1 MARKLTVSVVMA
13 VVVLVG
19 CAQDPTA
26 TDEYTQLEEEL
37 AAAEAALADAE
48 GQAAG
53 LTAEVRSVQDEWFAA
68 WNAKDG
74 DAVRSMM
81 VFGGRHYCPATGT
94 NGASG
99 ADLVALVEDGW
110 QMTDAEIVSATR
122 TQTPGDPAVVS
133 DDYVVVTEFALNGH
147 DGYHSVLHLR
157 GPEGSLRIL
166 DHHAYPPSP
175 PSN

>member
-1 MARKLTVSVVMA
+1 MVRQLEVLA
-13 VVVLVG
+13 VVAVVLLLG
-19 CAQDPTA
+19 CAQDPT
-26 TDEYTQLEEEL
+26 TSDEYVQLEEEL
-37 AAAEAALADAE
+37 AATEVALADVE

-53 LTAEVRSVQDEWFAA
+53 VTAEVRSVQEEWFAA

-99 ADLVALVEDGW
+99 ADLVALVEEGW
-110 QMTDAEIVSATR
+110 PMTDAEIVSATR
-122 TQTPGDPAVVS
+122 TQTPGVPAVVS

-147 DGYHSVLHLR
+147 AGYHSVLHLR

-175 PSN
+175 QL

>member
-53 LTAEVRSVQDEWFAA
+53 VTAEVRSVQDEWFAA

-99 ADLVALVEDGW
+99 ADLVALVEDG
-110 QMTDAEIVSATR
+110 S
-122 TQTPGDPAVVS
+122 GAVVGRG
-133 DDYVVVTEFALNGH
+133 DDHVVVTEFALNGH
-147 DGYHSVLHLR
+147 DGYHSVFHLR
-157 GPEGSLRIL
+157 GPERSLRIL

>member
-1 MARKLTVSVVMA
+1 MRHARSGKGGGGIRIPRKLTVSVVMA
-13 VVVLVG
+13 VLVLVG

-26 TDEYTQLEEEL
+26 TDEYTRLEEEL
-37 AAAEAALADAE
+37 AAADAALAEVE
-48 GQAAG
+48 GAAG
-53 LTAEVRSVQDEWFAA
+53 LTAEVRSVQEEWFAA

-99 ADLVALVEDGW
+99 ADLVALVEEGW

-133 DDYVVVTEFALNGH
+133 DDYVDLT
-147 DGYHSVLHLR
+147 
-157 GPEGSLRIL
+157 
-166 DHHAYPPSP
+166 
-175 PSN
+175 